1 MDYGLKNKVALVAA
15 SSRGLGKAVAWALAR
30 EGTKL
35 VICARN
41 KKTLEETA
49 DEILMETGVTVFPLA
64 MDLAD
69 PERIDWLVRETMDLF
84 GKVDILITNAGGP
97 PGGTLDDLDDNQWK
111 KSIDLTLLSVI
122 RLTRA
127 VIPAMKEQNWGRIIH
142 MTSFTVK
149 QPLPGLLLSNTIR
162 PAVIGFSKSI
172 AEELAGYQITV
183 NAICPGHFYTDR
195 QKELLENNAKR
206 SSVAQTW
213 SAQYHADIKPEHI
226 NCNGCKSDGVKFF
239 YCANMCEIRK
249 CCISKSIENC
259 AECDNYI
266 CETLSNF
273 IKLAP
278 EAGVALENLRT
289 L

>member
-41 KKTLEETA
+41 KKILEETA

-84 GKVDILITNAGGP
+84 GKVDILVTNAGGP
-97 PGGTLDDLDDNQWK
+97 PSGNLDDLDENQWK
-111 KSIDLTLLSVI
+111 KAIDLTLLSVI
-122 RLTRA
+122 RLTKA

-149 QPLPGLLLSNTIR
+149 QPFPGLLLSNTIR

-183 NAICPGHFYTDR
+183 NAVCPGHFSTDR
-195 QKELLENNAKR
+195 QKELLKNNAKR
-206 SSVAQTW
+206 SSV
-213 SAQYHADIKPEHI
+213 P
-226 NCNGCKSDGVKFF
+226 VKQ
-239 YCANMCEIRK
+239 
-249 CCISKSIENC
+249 IENELINHIPLRRIGDPEEFGHLV
-259 AECDNYI
+259 A
-266 CETLSNF
+266 F
-273 IKLAP
+273 LAS
-278 EAGVALENLRT
+278 EKAGYMTGSTIQIDGGYVKGLM
-289 L
+289 